1 MEYKCKICIKNY
13 KTYQTLWKHNKL
25 FHNNENSEKTSI
37 DYNMTSTTTI
47 LTSENSNVNNKFIC
61 QYCNSSFSRKNNMN
75 YHIKNKCKNKNN
87 IDEENKLLK
96 ESIKTLTFN
105 MEEMKKQLLTV
116 INDKC
121 KIHPKTL
128 NKINKQINNTN
139 NNTNSNNTNNT
150 NNGTV
155 NNYIISLGKENLAEV
170 LSKKEKINIL
180 NNRSLVLENLVQ
192 YIHFNN
198 EKYPQFKNIL
208 ITNLRS
214 TSAFTF
220 DDKTN
225 QFIAIDKDELLNDI
239 ISERTDD
246 IIGFFEEYENEIND
260 KTKSLIEKF
269 IKDIDNDKYKN
280 LKKNKIKLIMYN
292 NRNKISKEIERNL
305 EVIV

>member
-1 MEYKCKICIKNY
+1 MSLMNFNCKVCNKQYKS
-13 KTYQTLWKHNKL
+13 YQSLWNH
-25 FHNNENSEKTSI
+25 
-37 DYNMTSTTTI
+37 
-47 LTSENSNVNNKFIC
+47 NNKFH
-61 QYCNSSFSRKNNMN
+61 KDENNHGTTETTIN
-75 YHIKNKCKNKNN
+75 DTNN
-87 IDEENKLLK
+87 IEKTTIEQPIPVINKYLCEFCNKEFNHYNNKWRHQKTCKQKNYIIEENKSLK
-96 ESIKTLTFN
+96 ETID
-105 MEEMKKQLLTV
+105 EMKKQLLTV
-116 INDKC
+116 MNDKC

-139 NNTNSNNTNNT
+139 TNSNNTNNI

-170 LSKKEKINIL
+170 LSKREKINIL
-180 NNRSLVLENLVQ
+180 NNRSLVLENLIQ
-192 YIHFNN
+192 YTHFN
-198 EKYPQFKNIL
+198 EKFPQFKNIL

-214 TSAFTF
+214 TVGYTY
-220 DDKTN
+220 DNLTN

>member
-25 FHNNENSEKTSI
+25 FHNNENIENKQLLTVDDDNMSSLSSSNEHSIKCNFCNKILSSRQSKSRHQKTCKKNSI
-37 DYNMTSTTTI
+37 N
-47 LTSENSNVNNKFIC
+47 
-61 QYCNSSFSRKNNMN
+61 
-75 YHIKNKCKNKNN
+75 
-87 IDEENKLLK
+87 EENKLLK

-116 INDKC
+116 MNDKC

-128 NKINKQINNTN
+128 NKINKQI

-180 NNRSLVLENLVQ
+180 NNRSLVLENIVQ
-192 YIHFNN
+192 YIHYNN
-198 EKYPQFKNIL
+198 RFPQFKNIL